1 MIDTRLNKLN
11 WLPFL
16 CCSWLLYLFFNTK
29 NPINNFFAIQNPIQL
44 DSGQFSDTF
53 VLLSGPIIYC
63 AIAGLIMY
71 LCFKANL
78 EVLIS
83 RISCRTVWLGL
94 GMTVIRILLSILGI
108 VFENII
114 PTFHSYNL
122 DASLENILPYE
133 IHGYW
138 VQFIRELFTN
148 LGTQMIILLVFI
160 YLLTRLMSRKS
171 SVGRLVLIYVIT
183 IIISGGLTTT
193 GTDPYLLRNIFTTG
207 IAEIPMLILYQK
219 SHNVPAVLIA
229 NTICLSILYWFV

>member
-1 MIDTRLNKLN
+1 M
-11 WLPFL
+11 
-16 CCSWLLYLFFNTK
+16 
-29 NPINNFFAIQNPIQL
+29 
-44 DSGQFSDTF
+44 
-53 VLLSGPIIYC
+53 
-63 AIAGLIMY
+63 
-71 LCFKANL
+71 
-78 EVLIS
+78 
-83 RISCRTVWLGL
+83 
-94 GMTVIRILLSILGI
+94 
-108 VFENII
+108 FENII
-114 PTFHSYNL
+114 PTLHSYNL

-207 IAEIPMLILYQK
+207 IA
-219 SHNVPAVLIA
+219 
-229 NTICLSILYWFV
+229 